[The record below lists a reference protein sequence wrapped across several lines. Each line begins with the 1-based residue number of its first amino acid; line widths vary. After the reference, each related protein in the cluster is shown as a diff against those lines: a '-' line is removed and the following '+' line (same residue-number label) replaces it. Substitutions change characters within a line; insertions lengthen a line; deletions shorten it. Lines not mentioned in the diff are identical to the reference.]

1 MEIPN
6 IEAEDFC
13 LASAEKESVCLNDL
27 KGKWIVLF
35 FYSKDN
41 TSG

>member
-1 MEIPN
+1 MN
-6 IEAEDFC
+6 VKNFC
-13 LASAEKESVCLNDL
+13 LPDKDGNDVCLNDF

-35 FYSKDN
+35 FYPKDN